1 MDNLKD
7 IWKQLQEAQDQLAL
21 HLDVNKAETIYQQ
34 IEKEE
39 RLRKKAAPW
48 LPFYLLGIMGA
59 LSWVVYQTSLSD
71 GATFGAVKITGLLLI
86 TIGGICITYL
96 TYLAKI
102 PVGRE
107 YFDQQVS
114 TFLQSVKEA
123 LTKRRKLLF
132 ISMSVF
138 MFSLIAGLHLLIFGL
153 EDLGEKGGYLGWFY
167 GSMLALTAAAIPLSL
182 SAFDKHYEEI
192 HMRIERFLTS
202 S

>member
-1 MDNLKD
+1 MDNLKN

-21 HLDVNKAETIYQQ
+21 HLDVDKAETIYQK

-59 LSWVVYQTSLSD
+59 LSWVVYQTSLSEGTD
-71 GATFGAVKITGLLLI
+71 FGAVQITGLLLI

-107 YFDQQVS
+107 FFDQQAS
-114 TFLQSVKEA
+114 TFVQSVKEA
-123 LTKRRKLLF
+123 LTKRRKLLLL
-132 ISMSVF
+132 SMSVF
-138 MFSLIAGLHLLIFGL
+138 MFCLIAGLHLLIFGL

-167 GSMLALTAAAIPLSL
+167 GSMLALAGTTIPLSL

-192 HMRIERFLTS
+192 HMRIDRFLAS